1 MTVNLY
7 GKEFKVS
14 GTWKG
19 RFVEETNEKP
29 EYIVESIIYE
39 GREISRLIE
48 NKPIYWLIIEKI
60 VSSC

>member
-14 GTWKG
+14 GKWCG
-19 RFVEETNEKP
+19 QYDSDTNEKP
-29 EYIVESIIYE
+29 EFEVESIIYE

-48 NKPIYWLIIEKI
+48 NKPIYWLIIEKV
-60 VSSC
+60 VSS

>member
-1 MTVNLY
+1 MIVNLY

-60 VSSC
+60 VSL

>member
-1 MTVNLY
+1 MIVNLY
-7 GKEFKVS
+7 GKEFDVS

-48 NKPIYWLIIEKI
+48 NKPIYYLIIEKV
-60 VSSC
+60 VSR

>member
-1 MTVNLY
+1 MIVNLY
-7 GKEFKVS
+7 GKEFDVK

-29 EYIVESIIYE
+29 EFEVESIIYE

-48 NKPIYWLIIEKI
+48 NKPIYWLIIEK
-60 VSSC
+60 VVNQ

>member
-1 MTVNLY
+1 MIVNLY
-7 GKEFKVS
+7 GKEFDVK

-29 EYIVESIIYE
+29 EFEVESIIYE

-48 NKPIYWLIIEKI
+48 NKPIYWLIIEKV
-60 VSSC
+60 VSL